1 MSARDIEREVIMSSK
16 EWKEIGAKGEELV
29 AIIDKMKHFQE
40 EGRYDLFK
48 DSVDSFLERII
59 GDVP

>member
-1 MSARDIEREVIMSSK
+1 MSSK

-29 AIIDKMKHFQE
+29 AVIDKMKHFQE

-48 DSVDSFLERII
+48 DSVDSFLESITGGI
-59 GDVP
+59 S